1 MKFRDLLDF
10 LILSALWGGSYLFMR
25 LSTGSVNP
33 FAMAELRMVIATIF
47 IGLMLLLKPSWRPY
61 LHLPRSQWHKLL
73 FIAFFNSALPFLMI
87 AYAIQFINAGTGAIL
102 NTTAPLWGAVIAS
115 LFFRDHLS
123 KSRTIGL
130 AIGFLGVI
138 YLMWGRA
145 SFGGDGLALPI
156 IAAMV
161 GTISY
166 GIAANY
172 LKQYCQGWHPLMITF
187 WSLLISSLILFVPT
201 IFNWPQNPI
210 PGIAWLGIVGLGIFS
225 TAIAYLLFFRLAE
238 RTSPST
244 AMTVTFLVPLFS
256 MLWGEIFLGEE
267 VTTRMIIGAVIV
279 LIGTALAIGLVS
291 FSKPRSIGELPMD

>member
-1 MKFRDLLDF
+1 MKIRDLLDF

-25 LSTGSVNP
+25 LSTSTVNP
-33 FAMAELRMVIATIF
+33 YAMAELRMVIATVF
-47 IGLMLLLKPSWRPY
+47 IGLMLVIKPNWRRY

-102 NTTAPLWGAVIAS
+102 NTTAPLWGALIAS
-115 LFFRDHLS
+115 IFYKDHLN
-123 KSRTIGL
+123 KSRMLGL

-145 SFGGDGLALPI
+145 SFGGGGLALPI

-172 LKQYCQGWHPLMITF
+172 LKQYGQGWHPMMITF
-187 WSLLISSLILFVPT
+187 WSLLISSVLMAGPAV
-201 IFNWPQNPI
+201 FNWPQNII
-210 PGIAWLGIVGLGIFS
+210 PPIAWFGIIGLGIFS

-244 AMTVTFLVPLFS
+244 AMTVTFMVPLFS
-256 MLWGEIFLGEE
+256 MLWGELFLGEE
-267 VTTRMIIGAVIV
+267 VTTRMIVGAGIV

-291 FSKPRSIGELPMD
+291 FSKPRSIGDLPMD

>member
-1 MKFRDLLDF
+1 MKLRDLLDF

-25 LSTGSVNP
+25 LSTSTVNP
-33 FAMAELRMVIATIF
+33 FAMAEFRLVIATIF
-47 IGLMLLLKPSWRPY
+47 IGLMLLVKPNWRRY
-61 LHLPRSQWHKLL
+61 LYLPRSQWHKLIFL
-73 FIAFFNSALPFLMI
+73 SFFNSALPFLMI

-115 LFFRDHLS
+115 VFFKDHLS
-123 KSRTIGL
+123 KSRTLGL
-130 AIGFLGVI
+130 AIGFLGVV

-145 SFGGDGLALPI
+145 SFDGDGLALPI
-156 IAAMV
+156 IAAMI

-166 GIAANY
+166 GIAANF

-187 WSLLISSLILFVPT
+187 WSLLISSIILAGPT
-201 IFNWPQNPI
+201 ALNWPENQI
-210 PGIAWLGIVGLGIFS
+210 PPIAWVGVIGLGIFS
-225 TAIAYLLFFRLAE
+225 TAIAYLLFFRLTE

-267 VTTRMIIGAVIV
+267 VTTRMIVGAVIV
-279 LIGTALAIGLVS
+279 LVGTALAIGLVS
-291 FSKPRSIGELPMD
+291 FNKPRSISDLPMD